1 MKRLVALSVAS
12 LALAAACGGNYS
24 NEDVDFQLALPE
36 KEDLAAK
43 LPAQALEITDSAEY
57 YLATRNVVRLFN
69 GLGDAFL
76 TIIDAVRAFPP
87 TERNG
92 ARRIWGPFPNERFR
106 EWVLRLVIDRVGDP
120 LAPTRFEYEVQ
131 FRRARELTAA
141 WTPLIKGSFAPGGG
155 VRRGEGSL
163 QFITGA
169 ARSATYP
176 LEGLNETDELRIDYQ
191 TRSFPVTVKLTLV
204 GFPTRQQVVY
214 EYAEAADGS
223 GGMKFEFPTPQGG
236 VLVSALQIRS
246 RWNGAGAGR
255 ADVGVTK
262 GFAAGQTGTDCWG
275 IDTRATYVFRQWASA
290 ENKGSEATCVFGPLT
305 P

>member
-1 MKRLVALSVAS
+1 MKRLVAIFIATLVVA
-12 LALAAACGGNYS
+12 AGCGGNYS
-24 NEDVDFQLALPE
+24 NEDIDFQLALPE

-43 LPAQALEITDSAEY
+43 LPAQSLEITDSSEY
-57 YLATRNVVRLFN
+57 YRTTRNVVRLFN
-69 GLGDAFL
+69 GLGGAFL

-131 FRRARELTAA
+131 FRRAQEATAA

-169 ARSATYP
+169 ARAATYP
-176 LEGLNETDELRIDYQ
+176 LEGLTETDELRVDYQ
-191 TRSFPVTVKLTLV
+191 TRSFPVTVKITLV
-204 GFPTRQQVVY
+204 GFPTRQQLVY

-223 GGMKFEFPTPQGG
+223 GSMRFESPFPEGG
-236 VLVSALQIRS
+236 VIASALLARS

-255 ADVGVTK
+255 ADVTVTK
-262 GFAAGQTGTDCWG
+262 GFVAGQRAVDCWG
-275 IDTRATYVFRQWASA
+275 IDTRATHVFRQWAPA
-290 ENKGSEATCVFGPLT
+290 ETKGAETSCVFGP
-305 P
+305 PEP